1 MLPTTPPT
9 TALRVSGA
17 RPVGSGV
24 GSTGTG
30 AAAAVAPA
38 SVFALSPVPS
48 AANVTVLA
56 SVVEVQREL
65 LLLVEANVEREGE
78 VRE

>member
-1 MLPTTPPT
+1 M
-9 TALRVSGA
+9 
-17 RPVGSGV
+17 
-24 GSTGTG
+24 
-30 AAAAVAPA
+30 APA